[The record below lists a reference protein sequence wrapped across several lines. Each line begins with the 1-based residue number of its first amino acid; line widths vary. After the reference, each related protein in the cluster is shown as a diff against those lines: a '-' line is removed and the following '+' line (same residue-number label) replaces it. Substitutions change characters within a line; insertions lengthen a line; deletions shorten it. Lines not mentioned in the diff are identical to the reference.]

1 MVARL
6 NGGHGAEGAGQHQI
20 ARDGAV
26 AKFHRRAARM
36 PVAVAMILTLLE
48 CVLTLLLVRFVYR
61 MLKKGV
67 LFLMGRR
74 TPKSVSL
81 QK

>member
-1 MVARL
+1 M
-6 NGGHGAEGAGQHQI
+6 
-20 ARDGAV
+20 

-36 PVAVAMILTLLE
+36 PVVVAMLLTLLE

-61 MLKKGV
+61 MLKKAV

-74 TPKSVSL
+74 TPKAASVSL

>member
-1 MVARL
+1 ML
-6 NGGHGAEGAGQHQI
+6 
-20 ARDGAV
+20 
-26 AKFHRRAARM
+26 
-36 PVAVAMILTLLE
+36 LTLLE

-61 MLKKGV
+61 MLKKAV

-74 TPKSVSL
+74 TPKAASVSL